1 VSDIFREIEDEL
13 RRDNFFK
20 LWQRYGKY
28 VIALAIV
35 AVAATALAVG
45 WREYQSRERQAEG
58 VRYAAALDLARQ
70 GKDKEAADAF
80 AAMAQSVGG
89 GRAVLA
95 RLEEAA
101 LRAKSGDSDGAVAL
115 YDEIAKTGAAEQT
128 YRDLA
133 TLLAARLLVDKA
145 PKDAAQRLLPLTD
158 AANPWHATALE
169 LTAIADLKEGNT
181 TDARATYQRLADDL
195 GAPQGLRAR
204 AAEMV
209 AALGQ

>member
-28 VIALAIV
+28 VIAFAIV

-45 WREYQSRERQAEG
+45 WREYQSRQRQAEG

-70 GKDKEAADAF
+70 GKDKDAADAF
-80 AAMAQSVGG
+80 AAMAGSARG

-95 RLEEAA
+95 QLEEAA
-101 LRAKSGDSDGAVAL
+101 LRAKSGDSDGAVAI
-115 YDEIAKTGAAEQT
+115 YDEIAKNGAAEQT

-133 TLLAARLLVDKA
+133 TLLAARLMVDKA

-209 AALGQ
+209 AALAQ